1 MSKARRLPVAI
12 GGLGAVVL
20 LGIAASFAIGGE
32 QSKTD
37 KARAA
42 LHGGKGVTSSSSW
55 ATVWAPRRSPPRA
68 TTRWARPGG

>member
-1 MSKARRLPVAI
+1 VSKARRLLVAI

-37 KARAA
+37 KAPRGAA
-42 LHGGKGVTSSSSW
+42 
-55 ATVWAPRRSPPRA
+55 RRQGA
-68 TTRWARPGG
+68 